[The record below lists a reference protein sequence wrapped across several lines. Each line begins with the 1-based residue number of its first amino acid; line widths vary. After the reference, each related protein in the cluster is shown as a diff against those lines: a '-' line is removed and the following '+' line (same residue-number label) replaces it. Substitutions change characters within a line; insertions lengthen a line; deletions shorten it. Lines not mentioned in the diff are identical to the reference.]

1 MGLKDIS
8 RLHKYNL
15 IHLWRSPV
23 SEISGALGDLGTLLP
38 LMIALALQHS
48 ISLPSTL
55 VFSGLFNILTGVVF
69 GVPLPVQPMKAIAA
83 AAIANQASQSQTLAA
98 GALVALA
105 VGLLSATGL
114 LRWLTAHIPV
124 PVVKG
129 IQFGAG
135 LQLVISGGG
144 PMLARLPWGWGGP
157 HDDHG
162 HGHDHDHDPNPF
174 DNRLW
179 ALAAFLLLLFTTRT
193 PRRFP
198 YALIVFLV
206 GLVLAVAALLAAPQQ
221 QLPGFRIWH
230 PSVSVPGF
238 REGGAWAMAIAQLPL
253 TTLNSVI
260 AASALAAELMTRLD
274 GTAGGGAA
282 ASALLFPGTTPSVT
296 ELGVSVAL
304 MNLVGCW
311 FGAMPVCHGAG
322 GLAAQYRFGAR
333 SGASIILLGGAKL
346 LLGLFLGTTLLDLL
360 ASFPR
365 AVLGVMVIA
374 AGLELAK
381 VGQSLNHGASDLW
394 EDSVSDGR
402 EIVGASGMGSVVG
415 KRHRDI
421 SDEERG
427 ERWMV
432 MLMTA
437 AGILAFKNDAV
448 GFCAGMLTF
457 WANGASRAIQ
467 RRWGSGEEEPL
478 LWRRGG
484 SAA

>member
-1 MGLKDIS
+1 MGLRDMR
-8 RLHKYNL
+8 RLNRHNL
-15 IHLWRSPV
+15 AHLRRSPL

-83 AAIANQASQSQTLAA
+83 AAIASHATQPQTLAA
-98 GALVALA
+98 GALVAAA
-105 VGLLSATGL
+105 VGLLSVTGL
-114 LRWLTAHIPV
+114 LRWLTVHIPV

-144 PMLARLPWGWGGP
+144 AMITGLPWA
-157 HDDHG
+157 HD
-162 HGHDHDHDPNPF
+162 PF

-179 ALAAFLLLLFTTRT
+179 AVAAFLLLIATARA

-198 YALIVFLV
+198 YALIVFV
-206 GLVLAVAALLAAPQQ
+206 AGLVLAVAAVLAGRSGGRHGPE
-221 QLPGFRIWH
+221 LPRFEIWR
-230 PSVSVPGF
+230 PGASVPAFGS
-238 REGGAWAMAIAQLPL
+238 GAAWSMAVAQLPL

-260 AASALAAELMTRLD
+260 AAAALAVDLMGPALP
-274 GTAGGGAA
+274 GA
-282 ASALLFPGTTPSVT
+282 TPTVT

-304 MNLVGCW
+304 MNLAGCW

-322 GLAAQYRFGAR
+322 GLAAQHRFGAR
-333 SGASIILLGGAKL
+333 SGASVVLLGAAKL
-346 LLGLFLGTTLLDLL
+346 LLGLLLGTTLLDLL
-360 ASFPR
+360 GSFPR

-394 EDSVSDGR
+394 EDSVSSSGGG
-402 EIVGASGMGSVVG
+402 EGGSGPAGAIGDAVRRAAD
-415 KRHRDI
+415 KRHRVV
-421 SDEERG
+421 SDDERL
-427 ERWMV
+427 ERWTV
-432 MLMTA
+432 MLVTA
-437 AGILAFKNDAV
+437 AGILAFRNDAV
-448 GFCAGMLTF
+448 GFSAGMLTF
-457 WANGASRAIQ
+457 WANGLSRSIE
-467 RRWGSGEEEPL
+467 RRYGSGEREPL
-478 LWRRGG
+478 LSFPESFRR
-484 SAA
+484 

>member
-1 MGLKDIS
+1 MGLRDIP

-15 IHLWRSPV
+15 IRLWHSPV

-38 LMIALALQHS
+38 LMIALALQGS
-48 ISLPSTL
+48 IALPSTL

-83 AAIANQASQSQTLAA
+83 AAIANHASQSQTLAA
-98 GALVALA
+98 GALVAMA
-105 VGLLSATGL
+105 VGILSVTGL

-144 PMLARLPWGWGGP
+144 AMLSQLPWAQ
-157 HDDHG
+157 D
-162 HGHDHDHDPNPF
+162 PF
-174 DNRLW
+174 DNRIW
-179 ALAAFLLLLFTTRT
+179 ALAAFLLLIFTAHA

-198 YALIVFLV
+198 YALVVFVV
-206 GLVLAVAALLAAPQQ
+206 GLVLAIVATLLATSHRAPGQGDSRRGD

-238 REGGAWAMAIAQLPL
+238 TEGSAWAMAVAQLPL

-260 AASALAAELMTRLD
+260 AAAALAAELMD
-274 GTAGGGAA
+274 GPT
-282 ASALLFPGTTPSVT
+282 FPVTTPTVT

-304 MNLVGCW
+304 MNLAGCW

-333 SGASIILLGGAKL
+333 SGASIILLGAAKL

-360 ASFPR
+360 GSFPR

-394 EDSVSDGR
+394 EDSVSGG
-402 EIVGASGMGSVVG
+402 EVGASGIGSVV

-437 AGILAFKNDAV
+437 AGLLAFKNDAV

-478 LWRRGG
+478 LWRR
-484 SAA
+484 

>member
-1 MGLKDIS
+1 MGLRDIR
-8 RLHKYNL
+8 RLNRHNL
-15 IHLWRSPV
+15 AHLRRSPL

-55 VFSGLFNILTGVVF
+55 VFSGLFNILTGIVF

-83 AAIANQASQSQTLAA
+83 AAIASHATQPQTLAA
-98 GALVALA
+98 GALVAAA
-105 VGLLSATGL
+105 VGLLSVTGL
-114 LRWLTAHIPV
+114 LRWLTLHIPV

-144 PMLARLPWGWGGP
+144 AMITGLPWA
-157 HDDHG
+157 HD
-162 HGHDHDHDPNPF
+162 PF

-179 ALAAFLLLLFTTRT
+179 AVAAFLLLIATARA

-198 YALIVFLV
+198 YALLVFAI
-206 GLVLAVAALLAAPQQ
+206 GLGLAIAAVFVRHAQNPQHGPA
-221 QLPGFRIWH
+221 LPGFEIWR
-230 PSVSVPGF
+230 PRASVPDFGS
-238 REGGAWAMAIAQLPL
+238 GAAWSMAVAQLPL

-260 AASALAAELMTRLD
+260 AAAALAAELM
-274 GTAGGGAA
+274 GGG
-282 ASALLFPGTTPSVT
+282 SLPPGCPTPTVT

-304 MNLVGCW
+304 MNLAGCW

-322 GLAAQYRFGAR
+322 GLAAQHRFGAR
-333 SGASIILLGGAKL
+333 SGASVVLLGAAKL
-346 LLGLFLGTTLLDLL
+346 LLGLLLGATLLDLL
-360 ASFPR
+360 GSFPR

-374 AGLELAK
+374 AGLELAR

-394 EDSVSDGR
+394 EDSVSSSS
-402 EIVGASGMGSVVG
+402 SGGGSGGSAVLGDAVRHVAAAVATD
-415 KRHRDI
+415 KRHRVL
-421 SDEERG
+421 SEEERL
-427 ERWMV
+427 ERWTV
-432 MLMTA
+432 MLVTA

-457 WANGASRAIQ
+457 WANGLSRSVQ
-467 RRWGSGEEEPL
+467 RRYGSGEREPL
-478 LWRRGG
+478 L
-484 SAA
+484 SFH